1 MIKPVKIRSTSPHSA
16 VIEVDGK
23 DIAPMV
29 NAFRLAADLDETAL
43 WISFSM
49 AVLPEFDGPA
59 EVEISE
65 DLHEALVHLGWTP
78 PAKGEVGEWE
88 ISTLGGPERVFLR
101 SDGTYR
107 KEPWHVPTPPDV
119 TVGHEGSD
127 RWTGG
132 DRKDEP

>member
-1 MIKPVKIRSTSPHSA
+1 MIKPVRIRSTSPHSA

-29 NAFRLAADLDETAL
+29 NAYRLAADLDETVL
-43 WISFSM
+43 WLSFSP

-65 DLHEALVHLGWTP
+65 DLHEALVELGWTP
-78 PAKGEVGEWE
+78 PAKGEVAEWE

-107 KEPWHVPTPPDV
+107 KEPWHVPVPPDEV
-119 TVGHEGSD
+119 H
-127 RWTGG
+127 
-132 DRKDEP
+132 P